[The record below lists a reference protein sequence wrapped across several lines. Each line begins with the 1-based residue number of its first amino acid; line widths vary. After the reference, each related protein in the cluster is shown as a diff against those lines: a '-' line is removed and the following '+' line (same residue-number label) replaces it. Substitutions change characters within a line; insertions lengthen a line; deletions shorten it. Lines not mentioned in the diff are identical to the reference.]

1 VNRVFTLSSAIP
13 PGSEFLFY
21 RNGVLLTYNVDYTIA
36 GTTLTFL
43 ADPPCPTDGLLFYG
57 SLGYTIIPATVSVSG
72 DTTSYTEIDY
82 LHFVNT
88 IVSNPELGVAR
99 VTPKTSVLSVIKLID
114 ETRNNNTTITNDSE
128 LIFPLEAGGN
138 YAFQF
143 YIMMTT
149 TINADFKFTINY
161 NGSGTV
167 RYFPIW
173 KPPGSTTML
182 SLSATSITTFGNV
195 IGPNSTAGQSFIE
208 IKGSVNCTTAGTFGF
223 GWAQLTSDAGPTTV
237 FANSYGLMFKVN

>member
-1 VNRVFTLSSAIP
+1 L
-13 PGSEFLFY
+13 
-21 RNGVLLTYNVDYTIA
+21 NGVLLTYNVDYTIS

-43 ADPPCPTDGLLFYG
+43 TDPPCPTDGILFYG
-57 SLGYTIIPATVSVSG
+57 SLGYTVIPATVTVSG

-99 VTPKTSVLSVIKLID
+99 VTPKTSVLSVVKLLD

-128 LIFPLEAGGN
+128 LIFPLEAEGK
-138 YAFQF
+138 YSFQF
-143 YIMMTT
+143 FIMNTT
-149 TINADFKFTINY
+149 TVSGDFKFTLNY
-161 NGSGTV
+161 TGAATL
-167 RYFPIW
+167 RYFPYW
-173 KPPGSTTML
+173 KSPASL
-182 SLSATSITTFGNV
+182 NLLALSASSITTIGNV
-195 IGPNSTAGQSFIE
+195 IAPNSSAGQAFIE
-208 IKGSVNCTTAGTFGF
+208 IKGSINCTTAGTFGF